1 MTTRPLLWLAAGIVF
16 GSLLGPTAAWAAER
30 IELEWPSVFRIQA
43 ERTLPVQLERPVEV
57 RLDRNYL
64 PEIAVRAERLPDLVI
79 DELPTL
85 RIGNLPPNVAALYET
100 GEACVFALA
109 HASGT
114 VQVLRLDRETGAV
127 SEVTRF

>member
-1 MTTRPLLWLAAGIVF
+1 MSTRPLLWLAAGILL

-43 ERTLPVQLERPVEV
+43 ERTLPVELERPVEV

-64 PEIAVRAERLPDLVI
+64 PELPIRAERLPDLVI

-85 RIGNLPPNVAALYET
+85 RIGNLPPSVGALYET
-100 GEACVFALA
+100 DQACLFVLA

-114 VQVLRLDRETGAV
+114 VQVLSLDKETGEV
-127 SEVTRF
+127 SEVKRF